1 MNVSFHECW
10 SARSISGSSWSG
22 TDTAACPANP
32 LPFLLVPALDSVSQP
47 PSQRAVTTWPP
58 PSQHEMCLLQPRPPH
73 LLCARSHRRTP
84 GGRGSARPP
93 QGGCLNSQRAEEPLD
108 GAHACRAVQKREA
121 RVPVRAEPRAAAVGS
136 RRRPARPPRVLIFL
150 LSRLSSPPA
159 TRRPRRAR
167 DVSAR
172 SWGPIWVFSSSLNP
186 TLLPALP
193 PGWRP
198 QPNSVSI
205 ASILGVFFSC
215 PSISTPTLGV
225 TPSSASLWRG
235 FISDPVVSTIS
246 SKETEAGRIT

>member
-1 MNVSFHECW
+1 
-10 SARSISGSSWSG
+10 
-22 TDTAACPANP
+22 
-32 LPFLLVPALDSVSQP
+32 
-47 PSQRAVTTWPP
+47 
-58 PSQHEMCLLQPRPPH
+58 MCLLQPRPPH
-73 LLCARSHRRTP
+73 LLCARSHSSTP
-84 GGRGSARPP
+84 GGRGSAPPP

-108 GAHACRAVQKREA
+108 GAHACRAAAETGGA
-121 RVPVRAEPRAAAVGS
+121 R
-136 RRRPARPPRVLIFL
+136 ARPCRAQGCC
-150 LSRLSSPPA
+150 SRFWPPPSPHAAHPHLPVILRSPPA

-172 SWGPIWVFSSSLNP
+172 SWGPIWALSSSRNP

-225 TPSSASLWRG
+225 TPSSASL
-235 FISDPVVSTIS
+235 SDVAS
-246 SKETEAGRIT
+246 SLIPWCLPSHPRKQRQEG